1 MITSSDPRVTYTDLH
16 WPTVTYS
23 DPKAPKVTY
32 IDPTYLLLPLPTSP
46 DPSLMLEIKR
56 SMVEGRKVVATKFSV
71 KHQGKYRIIYNL
83 QSINDL

>member
-32 IDPTYLLLPLPTSP
+32 IDPTPGVLL
-46 DPSLMLEIKR
+46 K
-56 SMVEGRKVVATKFSV
+56 
-71 KHQGKYRIIYNL
+71 NL
-83 QSINDL
+83 S